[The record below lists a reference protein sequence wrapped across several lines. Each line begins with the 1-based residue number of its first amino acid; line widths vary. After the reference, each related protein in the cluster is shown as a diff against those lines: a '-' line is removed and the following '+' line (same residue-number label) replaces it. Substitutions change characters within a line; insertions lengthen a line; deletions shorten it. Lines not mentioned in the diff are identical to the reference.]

1 MIGMVR
7 EVALAA
13 FAVVGLA
20 APPSVASVGAL
31 AVTAA
36 LGVHLGERCPFT
48 FRGGLLPIDGEV
60 VCEAGGERTG
70 VRHAAAQAREARPTH
85 WVHTQPRELKSSGG
99 VLELLGEAHAVAIG

>member
-36 LGVHLGERCPFT
+36 LV
-48 FRGGLLPIDGEV
+48 I
-60 VCEAGGERTG
+60 
-70 VRHAAAQAREARPTH
+70 
-85 WVHTQPRELKSSGG
+85 G
-99 VLELLGEAHAVAIG
+99 VLLIAIKRDVPLVEPPVVANTLSAKSVVSAEKQKITM

>member
-1 MIGMVR
+1 VGDVAEETTMIGMVR

-36 LGVHLGERCPFT
+36 LV
-48 FRGGLLPIDGEV
+48 I
-60 VCEAGGERTG
+60 
-70 VRHAAAQAREARPTH
+70 
-85 WVHTQPRELKSSGG
+85 G
-99 VLELLGEAHAVAIG
+99 VLLIALRVPPVDENGACPRRTASAAISPSAPLAQSDPDAPGHPRSRAPGLVTPAT